1 MDVRGHFPPSF
12 CEDEKVSF
20 FVQVVNMELEKRVAD
35 METELKIVKGE
46 IKGLLVDI
54 RDLVNKNENPFFN
67 DQKNGVSR
75 LETKGKGAEAENQLP
90 SDEEKNDK
98 NKESAQEPVRTISQD
113 DVPEENM
120 PRQKT
125 QAKEIQAIEPE
136 ISARKID
143 TFTLVE
149 LMRWVDYAIRTVGHS
164 NLEVLLELYSLTGP
178 LSEET
183 KYVIKNIANLSVE
196 EPACEDKVSMKD
208 NITVLSQLS
217 AILDPREFK
226 NAIQSIYEDS
236 GWREDKE
243 GRQDFSLIKCTS

>member
-1 MDVRGHFPPSF
+1 
-12 CEDEKVSF
+12 
-20 FVQVVNMELEKRVAD
+20 MELEKRVAD

-67 DQKNGVSR
+67 GQKNGVSR
-75 LETKGKGAEAENQLP
+75 LEAKGKGAEVENQL
-90 SDEEKNDK
+90 STDEEKNDK
-98 NKESAQEPVRTISQD
+98 YKESAQELVKTIF
-113 DVPEENM
+113 PEKALEENM

-125 QAKEIQAIEPE
+125 PTKEIQAIEPE
-136 ISARKID
+136 ISARKLD

-149 LMRWVDYAIRTVGHS
+149 LMRWVDYSIRTVGHS
-164 NLEVLLELYSLTGP
+164 NLEVLLDLYSLTGP

-183 KYVIKNIANLSVE
+183 KYVIKNIANLSIE

-226 NAIQSIYEDS
+226 NGIQPLYEDS

-243 GRQDFSLIKCTS
+243 GRQDFSLIKCTN